1 MIDLEKYVT
10 EEADLIELARGSQ
23 TGVARIYRE
32 VLSSILA
39 DEVKAL
45 RVNPKIGPE
54 DVKKDFRYKLGL
66 MEGIETVLGLEEQ
79 ALELIQRKGKRS

>member
-1 MIDLEKYVT
+1 MLDLEKYVT

-32 VLSSILA
+32 VLSAVLDS
-39 DEVKAL
+39 ETREL
-45 RVNPKIGPE
+45 RRNPKIGPE

-66 MEGIETVLGLEEQ
+66 LEGIEMVLGLEEQ